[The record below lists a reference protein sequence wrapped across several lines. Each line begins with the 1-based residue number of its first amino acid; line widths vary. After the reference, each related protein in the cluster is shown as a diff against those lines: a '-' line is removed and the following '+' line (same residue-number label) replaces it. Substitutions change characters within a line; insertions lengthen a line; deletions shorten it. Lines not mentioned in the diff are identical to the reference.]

1 MALISGSIGWRLKIA
16 RINVTKQNG
25 DSEAKKLLAAAVV
38 LQLQRSRKYSE
49 KWDIKANIV
58 EGMDLLKRRVLLETI
73 TVVARRYIK

>member
-1 MALISGSIGWRLKIA
+1 MYPNKTSTA
-16 RINVTKQNG
+16 KQ
-25 DSEAKKLLAAAVV
+25 KKLLAAAVV

>member
-1 MALISGSIGWRLKIA
+1 M
-16 RINVTKQNG
+16 
-25 DSEAKKLLAAAVV
+25 LAAAVV